1 MRSEK
6 RISKIEAGGNLQIVL
21 LDQTSKKQA
30 KINSSVKNVRKSVG
44 RCFAEISQ
52 SNLVAATRMK
62 LSIFA
67 KLIRNFFSLVIMFF
81 KKQPGGNIWITKNR
95 LYLH

>member
-1 MRSEK
+1 MRSGK
-6 RISKIEAGGNLQIVL
+6 RISKIEAGGNLRIVL

-44 RCFAEISQ
+44 RSFEEISQ
-52 SNLVAATRMK
+52 SNLVAAMK
-62 LSIFA
+62 LPIFA
-67 KLIRNFFSLVIMFF
+67 KFIRNFFRFVIKFF
-81 KKQPGGNIWITKNR
+81 KKQPGGNLRNTKNR